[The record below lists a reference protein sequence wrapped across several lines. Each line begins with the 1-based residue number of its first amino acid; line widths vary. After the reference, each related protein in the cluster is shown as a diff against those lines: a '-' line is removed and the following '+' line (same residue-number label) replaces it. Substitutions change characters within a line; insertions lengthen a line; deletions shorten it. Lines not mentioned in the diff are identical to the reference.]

1 MPSHFVSRSRPT
13 LSRTWLITNDG
24 NFSDVI
30 HGHPPTARSARRGEL
45 LGDADIED
53 DMRQSGRIRPAVPDS
68 LTEYLDSIG
77 HYRLLKRSEEIA
89 LGRRIRAGSVD
100 AVHQL
105 VCANLRFVVSLA
117 KQYQRQG
124 VSLLDLIH
132 EGNLGLIR
140 AASRYDERKGIKFI
154 SYAVWWIRQ
163 AIFQALMEQSRIIH
177 LPTRRAANV
186 HRIGRSA
193 NALFQ
198 QLERE
203 PRQSE
208 IADELAISEDE
219 VARTMSFARLPLSLD
234 APLTG
239 DDNTLLDY
247 VADDEHGSPDDDVFE
262 SARTAAVSEAL
273 STLRP
278 RDAQILRMYFG
289 FGGED
294 PLTLEE
300 IGSRLGITRERVR
313 QVRDRAL
320 RTLRKTIP
328 HLALAG

>member
-1 MPSHFVSRSRPT
+1 MRQ
-13 LSRTWLITNDG
+13 
-24 NFSDVI
+24 
-30 HGHPPTARSARRGEL
+30 SARRT
-45 LGDADIED
+45 
-53 DMRQSGRIRPAVPDS
+53 RPAVSDS

-77 HYRLLKRSEEIA
+77 RYRLLTGDEELA

-105 VCANLRFVVSLA
+105 VCANLRFVVSIA

-140 AASRYDERKGIKFI
+140 AAHRFDERKRIRFI
-154 SYAVWWIRQ
+154 SYAVWWVRQ
-163 AIFQALMEQSRIIH
+163 AIFHAVMQQSRIVH
-177 LPTRRAANV
+177 LPTRRAANLQ
-186 HRIGRSA
+186 RIGRRA
-193 NALFQ
+193 NVLFQ
-198 QLERE
+198 QLGRE

-208 IADELAISEDE
+208 IAEELDISEEE
-219 VARTMSFARLPLSLD
+219 VARTMSFARVPLSLD

-239 DDNTLLDY
+239 DENTLLDY
-247 VADDEHGSPDDDVFE
+247 VADDEHGSPDDEAFE
-262 SARTAAVSEAL
+262 SARTAAVSQAL

-289 FGGED
+289 FDGED

-300 IGSRLGITRERVR
+300 IGSRFEITRERVR

-320 RTLRKTIP
+320 RTLRKTIA

>member
-1 MPSHFVSRSRPT
+1 MHQSP
-13 LSRTWLITNDG
+13 
-24 NFSDVI
+24 
-30 HGHPPTARSARRGEL
+30 RGT
-45 LGDADIED
+45 
-53 DMRQSGRIRPAVPDS
+53 QPAVSDS

-77 HYRLLKRSEEIA
+77 HYRLLTGDEELA
-89 LGRRIRAGSVD
+89 LGRRIRAGDIDS
-100 AVHQL
+100 VHQL
-105 VCANLRFVVSLA
+105 VCANLRFVVSIA
-117 KQYQRQG
+117 KQYQRHG

-140 AASRYDERKGIKFI
+140 AAHKFDERKGIKFI

-163 AIFQALMEQSRIIH
+163 AVFQAVMEQSRIVH
-177 LPTRRAANV
+177 LPTRRAANLQ
-186 HRIGRSA
+186 RIGRSA

-198 QLERE
+198 QFGRE

-208 IADELAISEDE
+208 IAEELDISEAE
-219 VARTMSFARLPLSLD
+219 VARTMSFARLPMSLD
-234 APLTG
+234 APLAG

-247 VADDEHGSPDDDVFE
+247 VADDEHASPDDNVFE
-262 SARTAAVSEAL
+262 SARTAAVSQAL

-278 RDAQILRMYFG
+278 RDAQILRLYFG
-289 FGGED
+289 FDGED
-294 PLTLEE
+294 PATLEE
-300 IGSRLGITRERVR
+300 IGSRFGITRERVR